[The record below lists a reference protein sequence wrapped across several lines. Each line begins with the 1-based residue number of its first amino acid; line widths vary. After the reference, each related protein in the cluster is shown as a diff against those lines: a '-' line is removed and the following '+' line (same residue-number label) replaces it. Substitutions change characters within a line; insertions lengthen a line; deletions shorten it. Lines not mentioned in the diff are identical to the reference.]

1 MKKLKLSFL
10 VGASLCSLFFAPCS
24 LNAQVPS
31 YVPTNGL
38 VGWWPFTGN
47 ANDESGNGN
56 NGTVNGATL
65 TTDRFGNTNQAYSFD
80 GVNDFINF
88 NSNSSFNIIDD
99 ITISCWCQS
108 LNSTSNQVQ
117 LVWFGDTQTA
127 KDPYSIAINSS
138 NLFYFRKDVST
149 GNTIRQVN
157 SNTSASTIYFHV
169 LGTYDVSANKMK
181 IYIDGLLQDSI
192 NVDFPINYTT
202 QNMLLNFASANNG
215 AQQFF
220 KGNLDDIGIWNRA
233 LDSTEISNLY
243 NGNICYQYI
252 TVTDTLIINTNL
264 TGFDPVTYEN
274 TIKIW
279 PNPTNDHITI
289 DYGNYATLSGYQL
302 KITNSVGQQM
312 FQTNITQQSSYVD
325 LGTWTGN
332 GIYFVHL
339 IDPQGNT
346 VDIRKIVLQ

>member
-1 MKKLKLSFL
+1 L
-10 VGASLCSLFFAPCS
+10 VIIRK
-24 LNAQVPS
+24 
-31 YVPTNGL
+31 
-38 VGWWPFTGN
+38 
-47 ANDESGNGN
+47 N
-56 NGTVNGATL
+56 NQSKIFV
-65 TTDRFGNTNQAYSFD
+65 D
-80 GVNDFINF
+80 GVLTATCGDNINTPPNFFRIGSATNIRFF
-88 NSNSSFNIIDD
+88 NGEI
-99 ITISCWCQS
+99 
-108 LNSTSNQVQ
+108 
-117 LVWFGDTQTA
+117 
-127 KDPYSIAINSS
+127 
-138 NLFYFRKDVST
+138 
-149 GNTIRQVN
+149 
-157 SNTSASTIYFHV
+157 
-169 LGTYDVSANKMK
+169 
-181 IYIDGLLQDSI
+181 
-192 NVDFPINYTT
+192 
-202 QNMLLNFASANNG
+202 
-215 AQQFF
+215 
-220 KGNLDDIGIWNRA
+220 DDIGIWNRA